1 MRTILRLLPLIATRR
16 RLFVETVLL
25 SVLNHALL
33 LGIALG
39 LAALVGRA
47 VTGGEVTLAAATGV
61 LSVACLLVALATWR
75 ESWVSHDLA
84 YRLLATLRGRV
95 FDSLRRSLPSRAHPR
110 RTGDLATAVVADI
123 ETLEWLFAHT
133 AAQTL
138 SAGVVLLISGAVS
151 VSIAPLLPA
160 VWVPLLIAFV
170 VVHAVTAAR
179 AQRDGE
185 SLARGAADLRSET
198 LDTVRGMR
206 ELVGSA
212 ALDRQLGRLARDTRR
227 LARLQSREASRL
239 GGERAITDAL
249 MALAALGTMVVV
261 VLDRAR
267 IAPEDIPLAIAV
279 AAAGL
284 GPAIQIADLLRGT
297 GTLRAATERIAD
309 VLEQPP
315 AVRPDAELAPAT
327 PTDEQGLVFDDVV
340 FAYGD
345 EPPILRGFT
354 AHVRPG
360 EIVALIGASGTGKTT
375 AARLALRLWDP
386 DSGGIRVDGTDLRAL
401 PDERLR
407 RLVAAVPQSSP
418 LLRGTIRSNVML
430 GSPGASEQAV
440 RDAAASAGLLDRGVG
455 LPHGLDTVIGE
466 HGTGLS
472 GGQRARVAIARAL
485 LGDPRVLILDEPTAS
500 LDADADTAIME
511 FLGRADH
518 RAILLIAHRPATIAC
533 AHRSVVLG
541 SENA

>member
-47 VTGGEVTLAAATGV
+47 MTGGQVALAAAAGV
-61 LSVACLLVALATWR
+61 LSVACFLVALSTWR

-84 YRLLATLRGRV
+84 YRLLATLRTRV
-95 FDSLRRSLPSRAHPR
+95 FDSLRWSLPSRTRPR

-123 ETLEWLFAHT
+123 ETLEWLYAHT
-133 AAQTL
+133 TAQTL
-138 SAGVVLLISGAVS
+138 SAVVVLLISAAVS
-151 VSIAPLLPA
+151 VSIAPLLLA
-160 VWVPLLIAFV
+160 VWVSLLIALV
-170 VVHAVTAAR
+170 VVHAATAAR
-179 AQRDGE
+179 ARRDGE
-185 SLARGAADLRSET
+185 SLARGAAEMRSET

-212 ALDRQLGRLARDTRR
+212 ALDRQLDRLARDTRR

-239 GGERAITDAL
+239 GAERAVTDAL

-261 VLDRAR
+261 MVDRAR
-267 IAPEDIPLAIAV
+267 IAPEDVPLAVAV

-284 GPAIQIADLLRGT
+284 GPAVQIADLLRGA

-315 AVRPDAELAPAT
+315 AVRPSADLAPTTRA
-327 PTDEQGLVFDDVV
+327 DERGLVFDDVV
-340 FAYGD
+340 FSYGD
-345 EPPILRGFT
+345 GPPILRGFT

-360 EIVALIGASGTGKTT
+360 EIVALIGASGAGKTT

-407 RLVAAVPQSSP
+407 RLVAVVPQSSP

-440 RDAAASAGLLDRGVG
+440 RDAAASAGLLDPGVG
-455 LPHGLDTVIGE
+455 LPDGLDTVIGE

-485 LGDPRVLILDEPTAS
+485 LVDPRVLILDEPTAS
-500 LDADADTAIME
+500 LDAEADAAIMD
-511 FLGRADH
+511 FLGRACH

-533 AHRSVVLG
+533 AHRTITLG